1 MAKVCVLWVESTS
14 TTATSRV
21 RVSAVMELLE
31 IDPKTLL
38 VVLAAGDVPF
48 ST

>member
-1 MAKVCVLWVESTS
+1 MAKVCVLWVESAS
-14 TTATSRV
+14 TTTSRV
-21 RVSAVMELLE
+21 RVNAAMELLE

-38 VVLAAGDVPF
+38 VVLAAGDAPF